1 VGEGTLKYG
10 SIIDE
15 WSTLEECAQ
24 GKSLARFG
32 DGELKL
38 MDGQGYF
45 REPHNDKLGA
55 ELLQVLQHPA
65 ENCLVGVPTMNPE
78 GPKFTNWCR
87 HAERFAKLFNPEV
100 TYYSAFVT
108 RPDSA
113 PWIYRENFALL
124 FQSLWAKKRVTVMSE
139 RDNKIFTLVQ
149 RTAGK
154 LKHVICPHSEAY
166 AQIDELEEAIADTN
180 PAIAL
185 LSCGPTATC
194 MANRLAVRGIQAI
207 DIGSA
212 GGYLLKLLAQKDHSE

>member
-1 VGEGTLKYG
+1 MRYGWIKSEWDTL
-10 SIIDE
+10 
-15 WSTLEECAQ
+15 TECSE

-45 REPHNDKLGA
+45 REPGNDKLGG
-55 ELLQVLQHPA
+55 ELLKVLQYPA
-65 ENCLVGVPTMNPE
+65 ANLCVGIPTMSPD

-87 HAERFAKLFNPEV
+87 HAERFAKLLNPDV
-100 TYYSAFVT
+100 VYYSAFVT

-113 PWIYRENFALL
+113 PWIQTKNFALL
-124 FQSLWAKKRVTVMSE
+124 FQSLWEKKRVTVMSE

-154 LKHVICPHSEAY
+154 LKHVACPHSEAY
-166 AQIDELEEAIADTN
+166 GKIDELEQAIVETE
-180 PAIAL
+180 PTVAL

-194 MANRLAVRGIQAI
+194 LANRLALRGIQAI
-207 DIGSA
+207 DVGSA
-212 GGYLLKLLAQKDHSE
+212 GGYLLKLLA